1 MTSKTL
7 CVLTDSDGFRRSD
20 ERPSRREPR
29 SPTTPRVEGSGR
41 TVLACP
47 TPAASP
53 GWARTRGMPTPV
65 AEGDRGRAGAAP
77 AVPGPAA
84 AVCVDH
90 GWRPGLYLAEDLVL
104 SEPPPQAR
112 RGVFGFPVP
121 SPLLQEIAA
130 GSPRWAL
137 PGDATARSDRPI
149 RSAAHYGPS
158 AWWMDQPDL
167 YARVCSGICSFYLT
181 ND

>member
-1 MTSKTL
+1 MPDPQPQ
-7 CVLTDSDGFRRSD
+7 VPDGPGLGVCLRQWPKAIEGEQELRRLY
-20 ERPSRREPR
+20 PAPR
-29 SPTTPRVEGSGR
+29 LRY
-41 TVLACP
+41 AI
-47 TPAASP
+47 
-53 GWARTRGMPTPV
+53 
-65 AEGDRGRAGAAP
+65 
-77 AVPGPAA
+77 
-84 AVCVDH
+84 DH
-90 GWRPGLYLAEDLVL
+90 GWQPGLYLAEDLVL

-167 YARVCSGICSFYLT
+167 
-181 ND
+181 